1 MKRDCLCLLGLL
13 LLLTALTGC
22 GESNKPTRSIDF
34 VPLNSIE
41 ITSQNPQAVAGTT
54 NRFTAI
60 GHYGGPAT
68 FQFTRNI
75 TGQVS
80 WTSSDPSVLSLT
92 SDPAL
97 AGFATA
103 ATAGTVTVTAT
114 LDGVSA
120 DLPFTVSA
128 ATVSSLSITPPAS
141 ATLVTGKTLQLQA
154 VGTFSDG
161 SSQDLTDAAAWSSS
175 DNGVATVGTT
185 VPGAGLVSA
194 VAQGTA
200 DITASFGGQSATQ
213 TLEVSGAALESIAV
227 TTEGTRA
234 TLAQNTTLQLT
245 ATGTYSDGGTQD
257 LTGQVT
263 WTSSDTA
270 VAAID
275 QNAGTTGL
283 LSALSPGATTVTA
296 SYQGVDSPT
305 LSVTVS
311 SATLSSLSIS
321 PASPTVTVGETVQL
335 TATGDFSDSSSQDL
349 TRDVA
354 WSSADTTIATVSVS
368 TDVEGT
374 AKGIAAGTATITAD
388 SSGIPTTTGLTLSAT
403 AELSVQ

>member
-13 LLLTALTGC
+13 LLLTALAGC

-41 ITSQNPQAVAGTT
+41 ITSQNPQAAAGTT

-60 GHYGGPAT
+60 GHYGGPST

-80 WTSSDPSVLSLT
+80 WTSSDPSVLSFS

-103 ATAGTVTVTAT
+103 AAAGTVTVTAT

-128 ATVSSLSITPPAS
+128 ATISSLTITSPAS
-141 ATLVTGKTLQLQA
+141 ATLVAGKTLQLRV

-175 DNGVATVGTT
+175 DTGVAT

-213 TLEVSGAALESIAV
+213 TVEVSGAALESLAV
-227 TTEGTRA
+227 TTEGTSA

-245 ATGTYSDGGTQD
+245 ATGTYSDGSTQD

-263 WTSSDTA
+263 WASSNTA

-275 QNAGTTGL
+275 QNPGTTGL
-283 LSALSPGATTVTA
+283 LSALTPSSTQVTA
-296 SYQGVDSPT
+296 SYQGVDSPALT
-305 LSVTVS
+305 ITVS
-311 SATLSSLSIS
+311 SATLTDLSIS
-321 PASPTVTVGETVQL
+321 PASPTVTVGDTLQL
-335 TATGDFSDSSSQDL
+335 TATGEFSDGSSQDL

-368 TDVEGT
+368 TDMEGT